1 MKNQGFFIYF
11 MIMKKKVLILDDDSV
26 HRSYMCD
33 IIKEQTPGET
43 ELYEAA
49 NGEEALKKIK
59 AYEVDLCIFDLQ
71 LPDKSGIDVA
81 KEVWDNDQSM
91 RILFW
96 SQHSDELYVRKLFSI
111 VPEKAVYGFL
121 IKTALEEQILN
132 AIQYILEYDQCW
144 IDPKIRKVKQTTFDK
159 NTGLTDV
166 EYETLVDLA
175 LGLSDNAI
183 AQRRFITKRGVQNRL
198 ASLYSKLGVTDEQ
211 YASEKFG
218 NLYSPRTRA
227 VTLSFIRGLIN
238 QRTLEK
244 ENEFLAQWK
253 HKYV

>member
-1 MKNQGFFIYF
+1 MITKN
-11 MIMKKKVLILDDDSV
+11 VLILDDDSM
-26 HRSYMCD
+26 HRHYMCD
-33 IIKEQTPGET
+33 LIKQQVSDATQVW
-43 ELYEAA
+43 EASNA
-49 NGEEALKKIK
+49 QEAIK
-59 AYEVDLCIFDLQ
+59 LLQIHQFDLCILDLQ
-71 LPDKSGIDVA
+71 LPEKSGIDVA
-81 KEVWDNDQSM
+81 KFVWDKDPSM

-96 SQHSDELYVRKLFSI
+96 SQHSDEMYVRKLFSI

-121 IKTALEEQILN
+121 IKTALEDQILS

-144 IDPKIRKVKQTTFDK
+144 IDPKIRKVKNTTFDK

-198 ASLYSKLGVTDEQ
+198 SSLYSKLGVTDEQ
-211 YASEKFG
+211 YVSEKWG

-227 VTLSFIRGLIN
+227 VTLCFIRGLIN
-238 QRTLEK
+238 QQALVQ
-244 ENEFLAQWK
+244 ENQYLQQWK
-253 HKYV
+253 SKYV

>member
-1 MKNQGFFIYF
+1 MPR
-11 MIMKKKVLILDDDSV
+11 KVLILDDDSL
-26 HRSYMCD
+26 HRHYMCD
-33 IIKEQTPGET
+33 LIKQHVDEDT
-43 ELYEAA
+43 LVWEAGNA
-49 NGEEALKKIK
+49 NEAIK
-59 AYEVDLCIFDLQ
+59 HLQANEIDLCIFDLQ
-71 LPDKSGIDVA
+71 LPDRSGIDVA
-81 KEVWDNDQSM
+81 KEVWDKDQSM

-121 IKTALEEQILN
+121 IKTALEDQILN

-198 ASLYSKLGVTDEQ
+198 ASLYSKLGVTEEQ
-211 YASEKFG
+211 YSSDKWG
-218 NLYSPRTRA
+218 NLFSPRTRA

-238 QRTLEK
+238 QQALEQ
-244 ENEFLAQWK
+244 ENQFLHQWTQ
-253 HKYV
+253 KYV

>member
-1 MKNQGFFIYF
+1 MP
-11 MIMKKKVLILDDDSV
+11 KKVLILDDDPL
-26 HRSYMCD
+26 HRNYMRD
-33 IIKEQTPGET
+33 LIKQHFDDDTLLFEAGNAT
-43 ELYEAA
+43 EAMKHIHA
-49 NGEEALKKIK
+49 NEM
-59 AYEVDLCIFDLQ
+59 DLCIFDLQ

-81 KEVWDNDQSM
+81 KEVWDIDQSM

-96 SQHSDELYVRKLFSI
+96 SQHSDELYVRKLYSI

-166 EYETLVDLA
+166 EYETLVDLT

-198 ASLYSKLGVTDEQ
+198 ASLYSKLGVTEEQ
-211 YASEKFG
+211 YSSEKWG
-218 NLYSPRTRA
+218 NLFSPRTRA

-238 QRTLEK
+238 QQALEK
-244 ENEFLAQWK
+244 ENVYLHQWTQ
-253 HKYV
+253 KYV

>member
-1 MKNQGFFIYF
+1 MTKN
-11 MIMKKKVLILDDDSV
+11 VLILDDDSL
-26 HRSYMCD
+26 HRHYMCD
-33 IIKEQTPGET
+33 LIKQHTGDDAHVW
-43 ELYEAA
+43 EAGNA
-49 NGEEALKKIK
+49 QEAMKHLSTQPI
-59 AYEVDLCIFDLQ
+59 DLCIFDLQ

-81 KEVWDNDQSM
+81 KEVWDKDQSM

-121 IKTALEEQILN
+121 IKTALEDQILN
-132 AIQYILEYDQCW
+132 AIQYILDYDQCW
-144 IDPKIRKVKQTTFDK
+144 IDPKIRKVKNTTFDK

-211 YASEKFG
+211 YVSDKWG
-218 NLYSPRTRA
+218 NLFSPRTRA
-227 VTLSFIRGLIN
+227 VTLSVIRGLIN
-238 QRTLEK
+238 QQALDQ
-244 ENEFLAQWK
+244 ENQYLQQWTN
-253 HKYV
+253 KYV